1 MKKVLKVIGLVAI
14 AELPGLGIACLSN
27 KVPQTV
33 LTNALAGSDIYRT
46 WHYESVQV
54 YENPTNQPEK

>member
-27 KVPQTV
+27 KVPQTGLDTFV
-33 LTNALAGSDIYRT
+33 VFNCVVMILIFAAAAIRIII
-46 WHYESVQV
+46 E
-54 YENPTNQPEK
+54 P